1 MAAEKIRV
9 LMAKP
14 GLDGHELGAVIVA
27 RALRDA
33 GMEVIYTGLHQA
45 PEQIVAAAIQE
56 DVQVIGTSIYSG
68 AHLGLMERIVAE
80 LKRRG
85 ALGQFL
91 LLVGGPIP
99 PGDASKLKAM
109 GVDEVFSSRSPIE
122 SIVRYI
128 EEHVPLNLRQI
139 ISSTEP

>member
-1 MAAEKIRV
+1 MSAAKIRV

-14 GLDGHELGAVIVA
+14 GLDGHELGAVTVA

-33 GMEVIYTGLHQA
+33 GMEVIYTGLHQV
-45 PEQIVAAAIQE
+45 PEQIAAAAIQE

-68 AHLGLMERIVAE
+68 SHLGLMERVVAE

-85 ALGQFL
+85 AFGQFL

-99 PGDASKLKAM
+99 PSDVSKLKAM
-109 GVDEVFSSRSPIE
+109 GVDEVFSSRSPMA

-128 EEHVPLNLRQI
+128 EEHAPQRANV
-139 ISSTEP
+139 